1 MELEATA
8 SIVHPRALQLG
19 PPFRRVE
26 PLAAVARP
34 TVERHPGL
42 IADWLPLLLSDG
54 NLLQTL
60 QMPDTVDLENKT
72 LEQRPIT
79 RPIVAT
85 GATTTARIA
94 APKDPGSRS
103 ERISADEDLR
113 FGRHE
118 TCLSHWRVLGKVSA
132 TESRQSK
139 SDHDVRLCLK
149 LCPGCTRCF

>member
-42 IADWLPLLLSDG
+42 IAHWLPLLLSDG

-118 TCLSHWRVLGKVSA
+118 TCLSHWRVEISWKSLGNRKESQKAITMSA
-132 TESRQSK
+132 C
-139 SDHDVRLCLK
+139 V
-149 LCPGCTRCF
+149 